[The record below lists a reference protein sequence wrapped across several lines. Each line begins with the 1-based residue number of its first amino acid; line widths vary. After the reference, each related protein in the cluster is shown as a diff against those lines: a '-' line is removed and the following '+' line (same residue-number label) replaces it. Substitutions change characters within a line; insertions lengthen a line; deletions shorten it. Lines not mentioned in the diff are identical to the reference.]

1 MSPGPAMGWV
11 SPGSGRPR
19 LVVPARLAPHRHEW
33 PPDMSDT
40 PDSLSMAA
48 LLVSARE
55 MARYGANEPT
65 GPEPSAGERMPRR
78 TDTEHTAPAVADPR
92 RPPPWLPR
100 ALTMTVVAVFLA
112 AFAWRALSLLGHV
125 LTIVFISWFISLA
138 MEPLIRWLV
147 AHRIRR
153 TRATGIV
160 MVTGGIVIIAVIA
173 LFGGLFVAQVA
184 ELVESLP
191 TYYAQFVEWVD
202 TTFDV
207 ALPTADEATSTLADN
222 WQTLAPG
229 LLGAGAS
236 IIGGLFT
243 LTSVLLVVYYMASA
257 GPRFRAAVLRLFAP
271 RRQRELL
278 QLWEVSQEKVA
289 DFINSRIVLAALSS
303 VFTFIFL
310 SILDIPYALPLSV
323 FTGVVSQFVPTIG
336 TYIAGAVPVAVA
348 LAVDPV
354 KGLLVLAFIIAYQ
367 QVENLIFSPKVSARS
382 LELNPAMSFLA
393 VLAFGAV
400 FGPIGAFLALPV
412 AATIQAVSSTYVRR
426 HELVVSRCCRRRRSG
441 SGGSAAGW
449 TCPRTGPATGR
460 TGSGQRVR
468 GRTPPRRDDGRR
480 SAVEDALDDGP
491 GAPRGAQ
498 VVSRLAAQRR
508 GVPHDPCDAR
518 EGLPVVRQD
527 VGVRTLRPAG
537 PEHVAHPGP
546 GRPAARRRRGPG
558 RRPRRA
564 GPRVRLRRGRR
575 ASPSCAAPAP
585 RGRAGAGGAG
595 RSTRRPRCHRV
606 RA

>member
-1 MSPGPAMGWV
+1 
-11 SPGSGRPR
+11 
-19 LVVPARLAPHRHEW
+19 
-33 PPDMSDT
+33 
-40 PDSLSMAA
+40 MAA

-78 TDTEHTAPAVADPR
+78 TATERTAPGAVDPR
-92 RPPPWLPR
+92 RPPAWLPR
-100 ALTMTVVAVFLA
+100 ALAMAVAAVFLA

-125 LTIVFISWFISLA
+125 LTIVVISWFVSLA

-147 AHRIRR
+147 AHGIRR
-153 TRATGIV
+153 TRSTGIV
-160 MVTGGIVIIAVIA
+160 MITGGIVIIAVIW
-173 LFGGLFVAQVA
+173 LFGGLFFAQLA
-184 ELVESLP
+184 ELVNSLP

-202 TTFDV
+202 VTFDV
-207 ALPTADEATSTLADN
+207 ALPTVDEATDNLARN
-222 WQTLAPG
+222 WQSLAPG
-229 LLGAGAS
+229 LIGAGAS

-278 QLWEVSQEKVA
+278 RLWEVSQEKVA

-303 VFTFIFL
+303 VFTFVFL
-310 SILDIPYALPLSV
+310 EILDIPYALPLAV

-426 HELVVSRCCRRRRSG
+426 HELVESPLLQEDE
-441 SGGSAAGW
+441 AA
-449 TCPRTGPATGR
+449 
-460 TGSGQRVR
+460 
-468 GRTPPRRDDGRR
+468 
-480 SAVEDALDDGP
+480 
-491 GAPRGAQ
+491 
-498 VVSRLAAQRR
+498 
-508 GVPHDPCDAR
+508 
-518 EGLPVVRQD
+518 
-527 VGVRTLRPAG
+527 
-537 PEHVAHPGP
+537 
-546 GRPAARRRRGPG
+546 
-558 RRPRRA
+558 
-564 GPRVRLRRGRR
+564 LRRQRHWVDLEDEEPDGT
-575 ASPSCAAPAP
+575 PD
-585 RGRAGAGGAG
+585 AGE
-595 RSTRRPRCHRV
+595 RDEPQP
-606 RA
+606 